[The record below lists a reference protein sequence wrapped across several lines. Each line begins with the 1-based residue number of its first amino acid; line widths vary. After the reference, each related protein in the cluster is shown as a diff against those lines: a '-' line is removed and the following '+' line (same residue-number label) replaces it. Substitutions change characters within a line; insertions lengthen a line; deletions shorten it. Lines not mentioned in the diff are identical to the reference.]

1 MRAFGPALIV
11 LSAAAIAVAQV
22 SIASPD
28 AAESRERAAQGFV
41 RAHHPELI
49 AILKPLKAKDHA
61 AYDAAI
67 ADLSRVHESIERMRR
82 RDPDR
87 ANLALSV
94 WKAGSRVDLLT
105 ARLISAPSPRLESEL
120 EQALARQVEAQ
131 LALQRHDRDRARQR
145 LSQLQQSIDRL
156 ERRGDAL
163 AASRLQAALRNVRRA
178 RRQAGKPEAPSTPE
192 TAPPNPPDAGE
203 SPR

>member
-1 MRAFGPALIV
+1 MRALGPALIV
-11 LSAAAIAVAQV
+11 LSAAAFAVAQAP
-22 SIASPD
+22 IASPD
-28 AAESRERAAQGFV
+28 AAEARERAAQGFV
-41 RAHHPELI
+41 RAHHPALI
-49 AILKPLKAKDHA
+49 ALLKPLKAKDRA

-67 ADLSRVHESIERMRR
+67 ADLSRVDESIERMRR

-87 ANLALSV
+87 ADLALEA
-94 WKAGSRVDLLT
+94 WRAGSRVDLLT

-120 EQALARQVEAQ
+120 EQALTRQVEAQ

-145 LSQLQQSIDRL
+145 LSQLEQSVDRL
-156 ERRGDAL
+156 ERRSDAL
-163 AASRLQAALRNVRRA
+163 VASRLQAALRNVRRA
-178 RRQAGKPEAPSTPE
+178 RRRAGKPEVPSKPE

>member
-1 MRAFGPALIV
+1 MRVLGPALV
-11 LSAAAIAVAQV
+11 LMSAAAIAVAQAP
-22 SIASPD
+22 SGKPALD
-28 AAESRERAAQGFV
+28 ARERAAQRFV

-49 AILKPLKAKDHA
+49 ALLTPLKAKDRA
-61 AYDAAI
+61 AFDAAI
-67 ADLSRVHESIERMRR
+67 ADLSRVAESIDRMRR

-87 ANLALSV
+87 AKLALEG

-105 ARLISAPSPRLESEL
+105 ARLISTPSPRLESEL
-120 EQALARQVEAQ
+120 ERALDRQVEAQ
-131 LALQRHDRDRARQR
+131 LALQRHDRDRARER

-163 AASRLQAALRNVRRA
+163 VAARLQATLRNVRRA
-178 RRQAGKPEAPSTPE
+178 RRQAGGLDVPSKPE
-192 TAPPNPPDAGE
+192 TAPPESPDAGE